1 MYFDE
6 QPLLKPPTRR
16 AAYSDRMAWL
26 MAEMSRLA
34 YHKFEGSVDIA
45 EFAKR
50 LADVT
55 DSKRIETDLKTF
67 INGKQQLA
75 VDAKQELV
83 HHLAVADFVL
93 VAEFNRMDVQAFL
106 ASRAADK
113 IAVLAFRGT
122 EKSLADFKADL
133 KAGTTEVDGSRV
145 HAGFYEAF
153 SVVRG
158 EIQLP
163 VDALIA
169 DGYSVFVTGHSLGG
183 ALALMAA
190 KYIVPDSPGACY
202 TFGSPRVAS
211 SNFGDDI
218 KTPIYRIVNAADVV
232 PRVPP
237 AYIPHLL
244 VAVLE
249 VVHIPVVSDWL
260 VKGLERLIG
269 YRHLGDMRYLTA
281 CKADYSDLRL
291 ISNPPIV
298 DRAVRFV
305 KRVVGHWGAA
315 VTDHGI
321 ANYCKKLGAHAKSRL
336 TA

>member
-6 QPLLKPPTRR
+6 QPLLSPPHRR

-55 DSKRIETDLKTF
+55 DSRRIETDLKTF

-75 VDAKQELV
+75 VDAKKELV

-93 VAEFNRMDVQAFL
+93 VDEFNHMDVQAFL

-133 KAGTTEVDGSRV
+133 KAGTTEVDGSLV
-145 HAGFYEAF
+145 HSGFYEAF
-153 SVVRG
+153 SVVQG
-158 EIQLP
+158 EIK
-163 VDALIA
+163 VAMDTLIA
-169 DGYSVFVTGHSLGG
+169 DGYSFFVTGHSLGG
-183 ALALMAA
+183 ALALMAT

-218 KTPIYRIVNAADVV
+218 KTPIYRIVNAADIV

-237 AYIPHLL
+237 AYFFHLL

-249 VVHIPVVSDWL
+249 LVHIPVVSGWL
-260 VKGLERLIG
+260 LRSLQRLIG
-269 YRHLGDMRYLTA
+269 YRHHGDMRYLTT

-291 ISNPPIV
+291 ISNPTIV
-298 DRAVRFV
+298 DRTVRFV
-305 KRVVGHWGAA
+305 KRVVGHWAA
-315 VTDHGI
+315 PLTDHGI
-321 ANYCKKLGAHAKSRL
+321 TNYCKKLGAHAKSRL

>member
-113 IAVLAFRGT
+113 IAVLGVSRHGEEPRRLQGGPQGGNHRG
-122 EKSLADFKADL
+122 
-133 KAGTTEVDGSRV
+133 
-145 HAGFYEAF
+145 
-153 SVVRG
+153 
-158 EIQLP
+158 
-163 VDALIA
+163 
-169 DGYSVFVTGHSLGG
+169 
-183 ALALMAA
+183 
-190 KYIVPDSPGACY
+190 
-202 TFGSPRVAS
+202 
-211 SNFGDDI
+211 
-218 KTPIYRIVNAADVV
+218 
-232 PRVPP
+232 
-237 AYIPHLL
+237 
-244 VAVLE
+244 
-249 VVHIPVVSDWL
+249 
-260 VKGLERLIG
+260 
-269 YRHLGDMRYLTA
+269 
-281 CKADYSDLRL
+281 
-291 ISNPPIV
+291 
-298 DRAVRFV
+298 
-305 KRVVGHWGAA
+305 
-315 VTDHGI
+315 
-321 ANYCKKLGAHAKSRL
+321 
-336 TA
+336 